1 MFFLHLNGLTY
12 KKKQKKQDL
21 CNRCVWLYYPLNE
34 ANSCYKSKL
43 NFKGDVIFYITL
55 ETACLYTNPRVGARG
70 YKGSAQVP

>member
-1 MFFLHLNGLTY
+1 MFFLHINGLTY

-55 ETACLYTNPRVGARG
+55 KLLACILIRE
-70 YKGSAQVP
+70 